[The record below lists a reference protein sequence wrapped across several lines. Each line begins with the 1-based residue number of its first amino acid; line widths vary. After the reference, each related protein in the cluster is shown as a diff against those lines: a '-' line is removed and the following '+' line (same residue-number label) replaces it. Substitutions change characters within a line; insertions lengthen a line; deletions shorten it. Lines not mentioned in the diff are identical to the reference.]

1 MVGGI
6 IFVFVL
12 SILGA
17 VFASEL
23 QTQVDSWESNLT
35 AEGQTAAA
43 AVVAL
48 IPLLFW
54 VLLAVGI
61 ILSIVQM
68 FLPGRL
74 GGL

>member
-43 AVVAL
+43 SVVAL